1 MGLAAEMKKLSEEL
15 LVSFKNRISANEEL
29 VTEVQKTLDGFR
41 KDHQE
46 MTDVLNANAAN
57 LRKELATGEKERLK
71 EYGNLMADIHLTI
84 ASVQQE
90 VTDIKKSTVELIQDF
105 SADRAQMSVELD
117 QTFVQNRADRLQNEN
132 TRMQEFD
139 QLMKEINTDITRL
152 NKEVMNIFQ
161 NTNNLLVKFEA
172 EHADMS
178 VALKDELRKNL
189 TERIE
194 YTRSLL
200 TGFQKKLGEIGKENL
215 KTAQKLRKD
224 LAAGETERMK
234 EYNGIMK
241 GIHVK
246 IKAIRKEVKEIAK
259 STDEVLADLLQ
270 NRVQAGAEWSKMKE
284 TMDKIRKTGEM
295 PASKPVAKKAA
306 KSEPATEAQVKEMTT
321 SQSEAMPAKASTL
334 EESASLEE
342 KVLDFINK
350 HPQGVKVSE
359 MEEPLGEQRMK
370 LGFTAKALLYEG
382 KVQKMDNTYFPLK

>member
-46 MTDVLNANAAN
+46 MTDVLNANAAT
-57 LRKELATGEKERLK
+57 LRKDLATGKKERLQ
-71 EYGNLMADIHLTI
+71 EYSNLMSNIHQTI

-90 VTDIKKSTVELIQDF
+90 VTEIKKSTVELIQDF
-105 SADRAQMSVELD
+105 STDRAQMAVELD
-117 QTFVQNRADRLQNEN
+117 QTFVQNRADRVQNEN

-139 QLMKEINTDITRL
+139 QLMKEINSDITRL

-161 NTNNLLVKFEA
+161 STNNMLVKFEA
-172 EHADMS
+172 EHVEMS
-178 VALKDELRKNL
+178 AALREELRKNL

-194 YTRSLL
+194 YTRTLL
-200 TGFQKKLGEIGKENL
+200 TGFQKKLAEIGKENL
-215 KTAQKLRKD
+215 KMAQKLKKD

-241 GIHVK
+241 GIHLK
-246 IKAIRKEVKEIAK
+246 IKAIRMEVKDIAK
-259 STDEVLADLLQ
+259 YTDDVLEDLLQ
-270 NRVQAGAEWSKMKE
+270 NRVQAGAEWSKMKDAME
-284 TMDKIRKTGEM
+284 KIRKTGAM
-295 PASKPVAKKAA
+295 PAPKPASKKAI
-306 KSEPATEAQVKEMTT
+306 KSETKMEAPVQEMPTSNTEAI
-321 SQSEAMPAKASTL
+321 PAKIAKL
-334 EESASLEE
+334 EESVSLEE
-342 KVLDFINK
+342 RVLDFINK